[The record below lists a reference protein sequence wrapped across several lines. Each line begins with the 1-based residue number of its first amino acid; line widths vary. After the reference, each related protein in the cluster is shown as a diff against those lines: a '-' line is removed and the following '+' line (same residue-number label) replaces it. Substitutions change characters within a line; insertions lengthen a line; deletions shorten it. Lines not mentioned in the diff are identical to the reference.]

1 LQTCFRLILERKKP
15 TGANTLKAT
24 VRPVTIRG
32 KQQWC
37 VRWREL
43 GKRRRRFFKT
53 KKLADIE
60 AASLKSN
67 HCPANQFWNELD
79 QDDRRDIVEVL
90 KDAQALGVKLADAW
104 REWKHA
110 PKVAANSPAIAMV
123 IADLV
128 QTKRNAGRDPGYVDS
143 LEGVLN
149 QFAEGRETVPIGE
162 FTVRDI
168 EAFLQKHR
176 LVYRPTLR
184 ARLSTLFK
192 FAMRRR
198 HIPANPCAQLE
209 AITVPKKSPAIFTPF
224 QFGKA
229 VLWLR
234 RRRPRALGWFVLST
248 CCGLRPEEAEKTE
261 PKRDINFDEGY
272 IKVEAQTTKI
282 RQRRVVYPRSEAMAL
297 LKVALEVAELPLDK
311 QPRIRALT
319 ALRKPLHFERWPK
332 DITRH
337 TAASY
342 WLAIEPDA
350 ARVAEMLGHSEKTL
364 KRDYK
369 ALVTQVGARMFWSA
383 VKKLVEK
390 L

>member
-1 LQTCFRLILERKKP
+1 LKP
-15 TGANTLKAT
+15 T

-32 KQQWC
+32 KQRWC

-43 GKRRRRFFKT
+43 GKSRRRRFFKT
-53 KKLADIE
+53 KKEAELE

-79 QDDRRDIVEVL
+79 QDDRREIVEVL

-110 PKVAANSPAIAMV
+110 PKVAANSPAIAVV
-123 IADLV
+123 IDDLV
-128 QTKRNAGRDPGYVDS
+128 QTKCNAGRDPGYVDA

-149 QFAEGRETVPIGE
+149 QFAAGRETVPIGE

-168 EAFLQKHR
+168 EGFLQRHA

-198 HIPANPCAQLE
+198 HISANPCAQLE
-209 AITVPKKSPAIFTPF
+209 PITVPKKPPAIFTPF
-224 QFGKA
+224 QFAKA

-248 CCGLRPEEAEKTE
+248 CCGLRPEEAEKTN
-261 PKRDINFDEGY
+261 PKRDINFHEGY
-272 IKVEAQTTKI
+272 IKVEAQTTKV
-282 RQRRVVYPRSEAMAL
+282 RQRRVVYPRPEAMAL
-297 LKVALEVAELPLDK
+297 LKAALNVAELPLDK

-319 ALRKPLHFERWPK
+319 ALRQPLYFDRWPK

-364 KRDYK
+364 RRDYK
-369 ALVTQVGARMFWSA
+369 ALVTTVEARRFWLA
-383 VKKLVEK
+383 ARNLAQKL
-390 L
+390 